1 MTVRRPEGKAPGPTS
16 RNDVAVAAGA
26 VALFVVAAV
35 VGGLLWLAGRPVH
48 ASAAPLF
55 AHWRP
60 HVGPGTVPAVLI
72 ALLVCR
78 YGVELSRRLPWRR
91 LCLVAYA
98 TAAAWITALALVDGW
113 GRGVAGRLTTRFEYL
128 NEVPGV
134 TDIPAT
140 LRGFSDRILD
150 FQPDS
155 WTTHVAG
162 HPPGALLVFVALDRI
177 GLSGGAW
184 AAITC
189 ILAGALT
196 AVAVPHTV
204 RQLGTDEAA
213 RAAVPFLVLFPG
225 AIWIG
230 VSADG
235 LFAGVTATGI
245 ALLAAGVRRRSP
257 VRLAGAGL
265 ILGLGCYLSYGLILM
280 APIALAVLFLGRP
293 LPLEPG
299 RLGVTAVTSGEAPAD
314 AAPTRNDRN
323 ESQPRTA
330 AWPDRVRAAWP
341 DRVRAAAWAAAGAAL
356 VVVAFTVAGFDWLA
370 GYHLVVERYYQGVA
384 SHRPYAYWIWAN
396 LAIVL
401 AVAAGPAATA
411 ILRRAATTARP
422 RDLRRA
428 IALRGVPT
436 TTHAHDLERA
446 AGLDRATTTTRPHDL
461 RGIAGPVLTLAA
473 AVAIL
478 AADLS
483 GYSKAEVERIW
494 LPFTV
499 WLPAAAALL
508 PAGRH
513 RAWLAVQA
521 AVALLVN
528 HLLLTTW

>member
-1 MTVRRPEGKAPGPTS
+1 MG
-16 RNDVAVAAGA
+16 
-26 VALFVVAAV
+26 LFVVAAV

-78 YGVELSRRLPWRR
+78 YGAELSRRLPWRR
-91 LCLVAYA
+91 LCLAAYG
-98 TAAAWITALALVDGW
+98 TAVAWITALALIDGW
-113 GRGVAGRLTTRFEYL
+113 DRGVAGRLTTRFEYL
-128 NEVPGV
+128 HEVPGV
-134 TDIPAT
+134 TDIPAM

-162 HPPGALLVFVALDRI
+162 HPPGTLLIFVALDRI
-177 GLSGGAW
+177 GLSGGGW
-184 AAITC
+184 AAVTC
-189 ILAGALT
+189 ILAGALV

-213 RAAVPFLVLFPG
+213 RAVVPFLVLFPG
-225 AIWIG
+225 AVWIG

-235 LFAGVTATGI
+235 LFAGITATGI

-280 APIALAVLFLGRP
+280 TPIALAVLFLGRP
-293 LPLEPG
+293 LPRQSDQVAAGSDQIGAGSDQVAAGPDQIGAGPG
-299 RLGVTAVTSGEAPAD
+299 QIDARPGQIGAASDEARAGHVPS
-314 AAPTRNDRN
+314 AAR
-323 ESQPRTA
+323 A
-330 AWPDRVRAAWP
+330 RAAWTGP
-341 DRVRAAAWAAAGAAL
+341 ALAAAWATAGAAI
-356 VVVAFTVAGFDWLA
+356 VVAAFTVAGFDWLA

-384 SHRPYAYWIWAN
+384 SHRPYTYWIWAN

-401 AVAAGPAATA
+401 AVAAGPAATV
-411 ILRRAATTARP
+411 ILRRAAATTRP
-422 RDLRRA
+422 RDLHRS
-428 IALRGVPT
+428 
-436 TTHAHDLERA
+436 
-446 AGLDRATTTTRPHDL
+446 
-461 RGIAGPVLTLAA
+461 AGPLPTPAGPLPTPAGPLLTSAGRLLTSAGPRLTSAGPLLTIAA
-473 AVAIL
+473 AAAIL

-508 PAGRH
+508 PADRR
-513 RAWLAVQA
+513 RAWLVVQA